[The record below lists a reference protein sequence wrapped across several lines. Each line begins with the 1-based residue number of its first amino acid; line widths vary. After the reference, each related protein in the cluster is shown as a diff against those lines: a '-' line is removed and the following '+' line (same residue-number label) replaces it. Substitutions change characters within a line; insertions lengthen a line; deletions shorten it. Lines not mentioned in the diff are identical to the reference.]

1 MLFPKTRAA
10 SALSHRRRHQAIDW
24 KITRFFAHVP
34 MEFPLKKKWC
44 KNTPKKNVSKT

>member
-24 KITRFFAHVP
+24 KITRFFAHGP
-34 MEFPLKKKWC
+34 MEFPLKKSGAK
-44 KNTPKKNVSKT
+44 TPQKKM